1 MKRRRISRKGR
12 IQFDT
17 IETMARTVQMM
28 KLRRKLIE
36 IIKKNKD
43 EKIEV
48 DPADWEYDDWVCLIK
63 DRLILNTDDGYT
75 MNRERIELLSTTTQP
90 FTGVPRKAACGD
102 GGIMSLMRTATHQ
115 SKLPPC
121 DDPLDKLDDEVQNAL
136 VDVNADEMEAV
147 LAITPGQQVEADFFK
162 EFYDRKYKILVD
174 HVLKQMARLEPNKKL
189 KVTE

>member
-1 MKRRRISRKGR
+1 MKRRRISRKIKFEG
-12 IQFDT
+12 

-48 DPADWEYDDWVCLIK
+48 DPANWEYDDWVCLIK
-63 DRLILNTDDGYT
+63 DRLILNKDDGYI

-102 GGIMSLMRTATHQ
+102 GGIMYLMRKATDQ
-115 SKLPPC
+115 SKLPSG
-121 DDPLDKLDDEVQNAL
+121 DDPLDKLDDEVQDAL
-136 VDVNADEMEAV
+136 ANVNADEMEAV
-147 LAITPGQQVEADFFK
+147 LAITPGQQVEVDFFK
-162 EFYDRKYKILVD
+162 EFYDKKYKILVD
-174 HVLKQMARLEPNKKL
+174 HVVKQMELLKNEPNKKM
-189 KVTE
+189 KATE

>member
-36 IIKKNKD
+36 VIKKNKD

-63 DRLILNTDDGYT
+63 DRLILNKDDGYI

-102 GGIMSLMRTATHQ
+102 GGIMSLMRKTTDQ
-115 SKLPPC
+115 SKLPPG
-121 DDPLDKLDDEVQNAL
+121 DDPLDKLDDEVQDAL
-136 VDVNADEMEAV
+136 ANVNADEMEAV
-147 LAITPGQQVEADFFK
+147 LAIVPGQLRSSSVAKDFFK
-162 EFYDRKYKILVD
+162 KYSTV
-174 HVLKQMARLEPNKKL
+174 
-189 KVTE
+189 